1 MTAGLTL
8 TSRLQEVAVAA
19 GAKRGKTRD
28 TPSSAGPRKDR
39 KFDQRR
45 KSCFFC
51 KDKVA
56 EVDYKNTVR
65 LRRYISE
72 RGKIRG
78 RGNTGTCRK
87 HQRQVAV
94 AIKRAREM
102 ALLPYVGDSQEPPT
116 RSRSRSTE

>member
-1 MTAGLTL
+1 LAAATGRRAGD
-8 TSRLQEVAVAA
+8 SPAPGA
-19 GAKRGKTRD
+19 GKRRRGLE
-28 TPSSAGPRKDR
+28 
-39 KFDQRR
+39 QRR
-45 KSCFFC
+45 RSCYFC

-56 EVDYKNTVR
+56 EIDYKSVAQ

-87 HQRQVAV
+87 HQRQLAL

-102 ALLPYVGDSQEPPT
+102 ALLPYVGDGQEQRQHRP
-116 RSRSRSTE
+116 RGGSST